1 MNLLKRLGR
10 LAVETASV
18 LAGLLVATFLL
29 VHLVPGDPARRAA
42 GLEASGEQVEALRR
56 ELGLD
61 RPLLVQ
67 FASYVGTLAS
77 GDLGRSFLTR
87 EPVTKIIADR
97 LPKTLYLASIAVGLM
112 LLVSVP
118 VGMAAAGVTWGG
130 RNRSVD
136 LGFTVATSL
145 MGALPPFLLAT
156 FLAFIF
162 AVWLGL
168 LPVAGATRW
177 TSVILPALAIAL
189 RPMAELARIVRVET
203 LNVLAQDYIRTA
215 RSKRLRP
222 FRLYAR
228 HVLPN
233 VLTAALTI
241 GGLIFAHLIGG
252 AVVIENVFAWPG
264 LGTALVQ
271 AILARDYPTIQGV
284 ILLLGCVI
292 IAVNT
297 VVDLLLAIID
307 PRISK

>member
-1 MNLLKRLGR
+1 MKRLGR
-10 LAVETASV
+10 VAAEVAGV

-29 VHLVPGDPARRAA
+29 VHLVPGDPARRVA
-42 GLEASGEQVEALRR
+42 GIEASGEQVEALRR

-61 RPLLVQ
+61 RPLVVQ
-67 FASYVGTLAS
+67 FASYVRNLS
-77 GDLGRSFLTR
+77 EGDLGRSFLTR
-87 EPVTKIIADR
+87 EPVTRIIADR
-97 LPKTLYLASIAVGLM
+97 LPKTLQLAAVAVVLM
-112 LLVSVP
+112 LAISVP
-118 VGMAAAGVTWGG
+118 FGLVAAGLTWGG
-130 RNRSVD
+130 RNRPVD
-136 LGFTVATSL
+136 VGFTVATSL

-177 TSVILPALAIAL
+177 NSVILPAVAISL

-215 RSKRLRP
+215 RSKRVASP
-222 FRLYAR
+222 RLYGR

-241 GGLIFAHLIGG
+241 GGLVFAHLIGG

-271 AILARDYPTIQGV
+271 AILARDYPTVQGV
-284 ILLLGCVI
+284 ILLLGVVV
-292 IAVNT
+292 IAVNAG
-297 VVDLLLAIID
+297 VDLLLAAID